1 MRGRKIGKR
10 CRCHRRPVRAP
21 QRQNSAHSDTT
32 RDDTTLLRHHLLRH
46 GLDRPGRYPLDPPGC
61 TTDVQTR
68 GPGLERAPPS
78 TNREAQG
85 TEPTTPQLTALTEPT
100 VTMNPSVQ
108 PNFGP
113 RPSDLR

>member
-32 RDDTTLLRHHLLRH
+32 RDDTTCSDTTCSDTASTGREGTHST
-46 GLDRPGRYPLDPPGC
+46 RPAALQMSRR
-61 TTDVQTR
+61 VVR
-68 GPGLERAPPS
+68 GLERAPPS